1 MKINLNSFLLIL
13 LLCPIFIFGQ
23 TSING
28 IVTDEISSSP
38 IAGVN
43 VLVKDSNTGTATDF
57 DGNYSINLKK
67 GDILSFSYVGYKTQ
81 QVTLGDQTTLNIVL
95 IEDTSSLDEIVVIG
109 YGSVKKEDL
118 TGAADLVTSE
128 DFNQGPVLSPQQ
140 LIAGKIAGV
149 SVTSSSGSPGD
160 GQSIRIR
167 GLGSLSLTNSP
178 LIVLDG
184 LPLNDGGVGGSRN
197 PLNMV
202 SPNDIESMV
211 ILKDASATAIY
222 GSRGANGVILI
233 TTKKG
238 RDSGFKYNYS
248 SSLTTYSAENH
259 VDVLTASEFT
269 ELITSGGNIDAIA
282 ALGSSNTNWQ
292 DQIYNRATGTEN
304 SLSVVGNAYGIPM
317 RASVSLGDHEGILM
331 GDNFKRTNAS
341 LSLRPNLLNDKLK
354 IELNTRLMNT
364 ENRFANRGAIGSA
377 LSFDPTK
384 PVFNGSQYGGYFS
397 WIDSATGNQA
407 AIGAPTNPLA
417 LLNMIDDVSE
427 VDRIVSNLKLDYD
440 LNFIKGLTATINVGI
455 DQSKSVGSTAT
466 SELIPTSDP
475 TWNGSLSRYEQ
486 EATNNL
492 FDAYLTYN
500 TSFKEN
506 HNLSFVLGHSY
517 QSFEFDNYSFDSEAQ
532 EDGNDFEFIDKSK
545 NVLLSY
551 FGRLNYDFDGKY
563 LLTATLRA
571 DASSKLNPNDR
582 WGYFPSLAAAWNIH
596 KEDFFKGN
604 IFNSLKLR
612 VGYGEVGNVNGLGD
626 YKFLTRYT
634 GSTSTAYYQFGNSFY
649 QTYRPEPINP
659 DLRWEIGE
667 TLNIGIDYSMFNN
680 KLNGSINVYNKTTK
694 DLIAYTLVDPFT
706 NFGNRIDANIGDM
719 QNRGIELSFNI
730 PIIKTDK
737 FEYTLDANIAF
748 NDNVVTRLPDQ
759 QFIGGISGGVGNN
772 IQTHIE
778 GESPYSFLVYQQ
790 VYNNNG
796 IPIEGV
802 YVDRNGDDIINDDD
816 RYIKEDPFADIIMG
830 FTETMKW
837 KSWDLS
843 ATARA
848 SVGNYAYNNVAS
860 NSVLNETWNTFQ
872 ILNNIHSDY
881 LSTGFQNFTENSLLS
896 DHYIQEASFFKID
909 NITLGYTIPDF
920 LGECNLRIYGSLQN
934 VATFTDYDG
943 IDPEIYGGIDNNFYP
958 RPRTGVFGINIDF

>member
-1 MKINLNSFLLIL
+1 
-13 LLCPIFIFGQ
+13 
-23 TSING
+23 
-28 IVTDEISSSP
+28 
-38 IAGVN
+38 
-43 VLVKDSNTGTATDF
+43 
-57 DGNYSINLKK
+57 
-67 GDILSFSYVGYKTQ
+67 
-81 QVTLGDQTTLNIVL
+81 
-95 IEDTSSLDEIVVIG
+95 
-109 YGSVKKEDL
+109 
-118 TGAADLVTSE
+118 
-128 DFNQGPVLSPQQ
+128 
-140 LIAGKIAGV
+140 
-149 SVTSSSGSPGD
+149 
-160 GQSIRIR
+160 
-167 GLGSLSLTNSP
+167 
-178 LIVLDG
+178 
-184 LPLNDGGVGGSRN
+184 
-197 PLNMV
+197 
-202 SPNDIESMV
+202 
-211 ILKDASATAIY
+211 
-222 GSRGANGVILI
+222 
-233 TTKKG
+233 
-238 RDSGFKYNYS
+238 
-248 SSLTTYSAENH
+248 
-259 VDVLTASEFT
+259 
-269 ELITSGGNIDAIA
+269 
-282 ALGSSNTNWQ
+282 
-292 DQIYNRATGTEN
+292 
-304 SLSVVGNAYGIPM
+304 M

-730 PIIKTDK
+730 PIIKTDE

-860 NSVLNETWNTFQ
+860 NSVLNATWNTFQ

>member
-341 LSLRPNLLNDKLK
+341 LSLRPNFLNDKLK

-860 NSVLNETWNTFQ
+860 NSVLNATWNTFQ

>member
-57 DGNYSINLKK
+57 EGNYSINLKK

-81 QVTLGDQTTLNIVL
+81 QVTLGDQTSLNIVL

-128 DFNQGPVLSPQQ
+128 DFNQGPILSPQQ

-417 LLNMIDDVSE
+417 LLNMIDDISE

-440 LNFIKGLTATINVGI
+440 LNFINGLTATINVGI

-730 PIIKTDK
+730 PIIKTDE

-860 NSVLNETWNTFQ
+860 NSVLNATWNTFQ

>member
-43 VLVKDSNTGTATDF
+43 VLVKGSNTGTATDF

-67 GDILSFSYVGYKTQ
+67 GDILSFSYVGYMTQ
-81 QVTLGDQTTLNIVL
+81 QVTLGDQTSLNIVL

-238 RDSGFKYNYS
+238 RDSGFKFNYN
-248 SSLTTYSAENH
+248 SSLTTYSAENQ

-269 ELITSGGNIDAIA
+269 ELITTGGNADAIA
-282 ALGSSNTNWQ
+282 ALGSANTNWQ

-304 SLSVVGNAYGIPM
+304 SLSVVGNAYGVPM
-317 RASVSLGDHEGILM
+317 RASVSLGDHEGILT

-364 ENRFANRGAIGSA
+364 ENKFANRGAIGSA
-377 LSFDPTK
+377 LRFDPTK

-440 LNFIKGLTATINVGI
+440 LNFVKGLTATINVGI

-486 EATNNL
+486 EATNIL

-506 HNLSFVLGHSY
+506 HNLNFVLGHSY

-563 LLTATLRA
+563 LFTATLRA

-596 KEDFFKGN
+596 KEEFFKGN

-634 GSTSTAYYQFGNSFY
+634 GSSSTAYYQFGNSFY

-667 TLNIGIDYSMFNN
+667 TLNIGVDYSMFNN
-680 KLNGSINVYNKTTK
+680 KLNGSINVYSKTTK
-694 DLIAYTLVDPFT
+694 DLIAFTLVDPFT

-730 PIIKTDK
+730 PVIKTDK

-772 IQTHIE
+772 IQTHVE

-790 VYNNNG
+790 VYNNG

-830 FTETMKW
+830 FTETIRW
-837 KSWDLS
+837 KSWDLI

-848 SVGNYAYNNVAS
+848 SLGNYAYNNVAS
-860 NSVLNETWNTFQ
+860 NSVLTQAWNSFE

-881 LSTGFQNFTENSLLS
+881 LSTGFENLTENSLLS

-920 LGECNLRIYGSLQN
+920 LGEYNLRIYGSLQN
-934 VATFTDYDG
+934 VATFTNYDG

>member
-43 VLVKDSNTGTATDF
+43 VLVKGSNTGTATDF

-67 GDILSFSYVGYKTQ
+67 GDILSFSYVGYMTQ
-81 QVTLGDQTTLNIVL
+81 QVTLGDQTSLNIVL

-140 LIAGKIAGV
+140 LIVGKIAGV

-238 RDSGFKYNYS
+238 RDSGFKFNYN
-248 SSLTTYSAENH
+248 SSLTTYSAENQ

-269 ELITSGGNIDAIA
+269 ELITTGGNADAIA
-282 ALGSSNTNWQ
+282 ALGSANTNWQ

-304 SLSVVGNAYGIPM
+304 SLSVVGNAYGVPM
-317 RASVSLGDHEGILM
+317 RASVSLGDHEGILT

-364 ENRFANRGAIGSA
+364 ENKFANRGAIGSA
-377 LSFDPTK
+377 LRFDPTK

-440 LNFIKGLTATINVGI
+440 LNFVKGLTATINVGI

-486 EATNNL
+486 EATNIL

-506 HNLSFVLGHSY
+506 HNLNFVLGHSY

-563 LLTATLRA
+563 LFTATLRA

-596 KEDFFKGN
+596 KEEFFKGN

-634 GSTSTAYYQFGNSFY
+634 GSSSTAYYQFGNSFY

-667 TLNIGIDYSMFNN
+667 TLNIGVDYSMFNN
-680 KLNGSINVYNKTTK
+680 KLNGSINVYSKTTK
-694 DLIAYTLVDPFT
+694 DLIAFTLVDPFT

-730 PIIKTDK
+730 PVIKTDK

-772 IQTHIE
+772 IQTHVE

-790 VYNNNG
+790 VYNNG

-830 FTETMKW
+830 FTETIRW
-837 KSWDLS
+837 KSWDLI

-848 SVGNYAYNNVAS
+848 SLGNYAYNNVAS
-860 NSVLNETWNTFQ
+860 NSVLTQAWNSFE

-881 LSTGFQNFTENSLLS
+881 LSTGFENLTENSLLS

-920 LGECNLRIYGSLQN
+920 LGEYNLRVYGSLQN
-934 VATFTDYDG
+934 VATFTNYDG

-958 RPRTGVFGINIDF
+958 RPRTGVFGINIEF

>member
-43 VLVKDSNTGTATDF
+43 VLVKGSNTGTATDF

-67 GDILSFSYVGYKTQ
+67 GDILSFSYVGYMTQ
-81 QVTLGDQTTLNIVL
+81 QVTLGDQTSLNIVL

-140 LIAGKIAGV
+140 LIVGKIAGV

-238 RDSGFKYNYS
+238 RDSGFKFNYN
-248 SSLTTYSAENH
+248 SSLTTYSAENQ

-269 ELITSGGNIDAIA
+269 ELITSGGNADAIA
-282 ALGSSNTNWQ
+282 ALGSANTNWQ

-304 SLSVVGNAYGIPM
+304 SLSVVGNAYGVPM
-317 RASVSLGDHEGILM
+317 RASVSLGDHEGILT

-364 ENRFANRGAIGSA
+364 ENKFANRGAIGSA
-377 LSFDPTK
+377 LRFDPTK

-440 LNFIKGLTATINVGI
+440 LNFVKGLTATINVGI

-486 EATNNL
+486 EAINNL

-506 HNLSFVLGHSY
+506 HNLNFVLGHSY

-563 LLTATLRA
+563 LFTATLRA

-596 KEDFFKGN
+596 KEEFFKGN

-634 GSTSTAYYQFGNSFY
+634 GSSSTAYYQFGNSFY

-667 TLNIGIDYSMFNN
+667 TLNIGVDYSMFNN
-680 KLNGSINVYNKTTK
+680 KLNGSINVYSKTTK
-694 DLIAYTLVDPFT
+694 DLIAFTLVDPFT

-730 PIIKTDK
+730 PVIKTDE

-772 IQTHIE
+772 IQTHVE

-790 VYNNNG
+790 VYNNG

-830 FTETMKW
+830 FTETIKW
-837 KSWDLS
+837 KSWDLT

-848 SVGNYAYNNVAS
+848 SLGNYAYNNVAS
-860 NSVLNETWNTFQ
+860 NSVLTQAWNSFE

-881 LSTGFQNFTENSLLS
+881 LSTGFENLTENSLLS

-920 LGECNLRIYGSLQN
+920 LGEYNLRIYGSLQN
-934 VATFTDYDG
+934 VATFTNYDG

-958 RPRTGVFGINIDF
+958 RPRTGVFGINIEF

>member
-1 MKINLNSFLLIL
+1 
-13 LLCPIFIFGQ
+13 
-23 TSING
+23 
-28 IVTDEISSSP
+28 
-38 IAGVN
+38 
-43 VLVKDSNTGTATDF
+43 
-57 DGNYSINLKK
+57 
-67 GDILSFSYVGYKTQ
+67 
-81 QVTLGDQTTLNIVL
+81 
-95 IEDTSSLDEIVVIG
+95 
-109 YGSVKKEDL
+109 
-118 TGAADLVTSE
+118 
-128 DFNQGPVLSPQQ
+128 
-140 LIAGKIAGV
+140 
-149 SVTSSSGSPGD
+149 
-160 GQSIRIR
+160 
-167 GLGSLSLTNSP
+167 
-178 LIVLDG
+178 
-184 LPLNDGGVGGSRN
+184 
-197 PLNMV
+197 
-202 SPNDIESMV
+202 
-211 ILKDASATAIY
+211 
-222 GSRGANGVILI
+222 
-233 TTKKG
+233 
-238 RDSGFKYNYS
+238 
-248 SSLTTYSAENH
+248 
-259 VDVLTASEFT
+259 
-269 ELITSGGNIDAIA
+269 
-282 ALGSSNTNWQ
+282 
-292 DQIYNRATGTEN
+292 
-304 SLSVVGNAYGIPM
+304 
-317 RASVSLGDHEGILM
+317 
-331 GDNFKRTNAS
+331 
-341 LSLRPNLLNDKLK
+341 
-354 IELNTRLMNT
+354 MNT

-377 LSFDPTK
+377 LRFDPTK

-506 HNLSFVLGHSY
+506 HNLNFVLGHSY

-596 KEDFFKGN
+596 NEEFFKGN

-634 GSTSTAYYQFGNSFY
+634 GSSSTAYYQFGNSFY

-667 TLNIGIDYSMFNN
+667 TLNIGVDYSMFNN

-730 PIIKTDK
+730 PVIKTDE

-772 IQTHIE
+772 IQTHVE

-830 FTETMKW
+830 FTETIKW
-837 KSWDLS
+837 KSWDLT

-848 SVGNYAYNNVAS
+848 SLGNYAYNNVAS
-860 NSVLNETWNTFQ
+860 NSVLNQAWNSFE

-881 LSTGFQNFTENSLLS
+881 LSTGFENLTENSLLS

-934 VATFTDYDG
+934 VATFTNYDG

>member
-81 QVTLGDQTTLNIVL
+81 QVTLGDQTSLNIVL

-860 NSVLNETWNTFQ
+860 NSVLNATWNTFQ

>member
-43 VLVKDSNTGTATDF
+43 VLVKGSNTGTATDF

-81 QVTLGDQTTLNIVL
+81 QVTLGDQTSLNIVL

-140 LIAGKIAGV
+140 LIVGKIAGV

-238 RDSGFKYNYS
+238 RDSGFKFNYN
-248 SSLTTYSAENH
+248 SSLTTYSAENQ

-269 ELITSGGNIDAIA
+269 ELITSGGNADAIA
-282 ALGSSNTNWQ
+282 ALGSANTNWQ

-304 SLSVVGNAYGIPM
+304 SLSIVGNAYGIPM

-341 LSLRPNLLNDKLK
+341 ISLRPNLLNDKLK

-377 LSFDPTK
+377 LRFDPTK

-506 HNLSFVLGHSY
+506 HNLNFVLGHSY

-596 KEDFFKGN
+596 NEEFFKGN

-634 GSTSTAYYQFGNSFY
+634 GSSSTAYYQFGNSFY

-667 TLNIGIDYSMFNN
+667 TLNIGVDYSMFNN

-730 PIIKTDK
+730 PVIKTDE

-772 IQTHIE
+772 IQTHVE

-830 FTETMKW
+830 FTETIKW
-837 KSWDLS
+837 KSWDLT

-848 SVGNYAYNNVAS
+848 SLGNYAYNNVAS
-860 NSVLNETWNTFQ
+860 NSVLNQAWNSFE

-881 LSTGFQNFTENSLLS
+881 LSTGFENLTENSLLS

-934 VATFTDYDG
+934 VATFTNYDG

>member
-43 VLVKDSNTGTATDF
+43 VLVKGSNTGTATDF

-67 GDILSFSYVGYKTQ
+67 GDILSFSYVGYMTQ
-81 QVTLGDQTTLNIVL
+81 QVTLGDQTSLNIVL

-140 LIAGKIAGV
+140 LIVGKIAGV

-238 RDSGFKYNYS
+238 RDSGFKFNYN
-248 SSLTTYSAENH
+248 SSLTTYSAENQ

-269 ELITSGGNIDAIA
+269 ELITTGGNADAIA
-282 ALGSSNTNWQ
+282 ALGSANTNWQ

-304 SLSVVGNAYGIPM
+304 SLSVVGNAYGVPM
-317 RASVSLGDHEGILM
+317 RASVSLGDHEGILT

-364 ENRFANRGAIGSA
+364 ENKFANRGAIGSA
-377 LSFDPTK
+377 LRFDPTK

-440 LNFIKGLTATINVGI
+440 LNFVKGLTATINVGI

-486 EATNNL
+486 EATNIL

-506 HNLSFVLGHSY
+506 HNLNFVLGHSY

-563 LLTATLRA
+563 LFTATLRA

-596 KEDFFKGN
+596 KEEFFKGN

-634 GSTSTAYYQFGNSFY
+634 GSSSTAYYQFGNSFY

-667 TLNIGIDYSMFNN
+667 TLNIGVDYSMFNN
-680 KLNGSINVYNKTTK
+680 KLNGSINVYSKTTK
-694 DLIAYTLVDPFT
+694 DLIAFTLVDPFT

-730 PIIKTDK
+730 PVIKTDE

-772 IQTHIE
+772 IQTHVE

-790 VYNNNG
+790 VYNNG

-830 FTETMKW
+830 FTETIRW
-837 KSWDLS
+837 KSWDLI

-848 SVGNYAYNNVAS
+848 SLGNYAYNNVAS
-860 NSVLNETWNTFQ
+860 NSVLTQAWNSFE

-881 LSTGFQNFTENSLLS
+881 LSTGFENLTENSLLS

-920 LGECNLRIYGSLQN
+920 LGEYNLRIYGSLQN
-934 VATFTDYDG
+934 VATFTNYDG

>member
-43 VLVKDSNTGTATDF
+43 VLVKGSNTGTATDF

-81 QVTLGDQTTLNIVL
+81 QVTLGDQTSLNIVL

-140 LIAGKIAGV
+140 LIVGKIAGV

-197 PLNMV
+197 PLNKV

-238 RDSGFKYNYS
+238 RDSGFKFNYN
-248 SSLTTYSAENH
+248 SSLTTYSAENQ

-269 ELITSGGNIDAIA
+269 ELITSGGNADAIA
-282 ALGSSNTNWQ
+282 ALGSANTNWQ

-341 LSLRPNLLNDKLK
+341 ISLRPNLLNDKLK

-377 LSFDPTK
+377 LRFDPTK

-440 LNFIKGLTATINVGI
+440 LNFVKGLTATINVGI

-500 TSFKEN
+500 TLFKEN
-506 HNLSFVLGHSY
+506 HNLNFVLGHSY

-596 KEDFFKGN
+596 NEEFFKGN

-634 GSTSTAYYQFGNSFY
+634 GSSSTAYYQFGNSFY

-667 TLNIGIDYSMFNN
+667 TLNIGVDYSMFNN

-730 PIIKTDK
+730 PVIKIDE

-772 IQTHIE
+772 IQTHVE

-830 FTETMKW
+830 FTETIKW
-837 KSWDLS
+837 KSWDLT

-848 SVGNYAYNNVAS
+848 SLGNYAYNNVAS
-860 NSVLNETWNTFQ
+860 NSVLNQAWNSFE

-881 LSTGFQNFTENSLLS
+881 LSTGFENLTENSLLS

-934 VATFTDYDG
+934 VTTFTNYDG

>member
-43 VLVKDSNTGTATDF
+43 VLVKGSNTGTATDF

-81 QVTLGDQTTLNIVL
+81 QVTLGDQTSLNIVL

-140 LIAGKIAGV
+140 LIVGKIAGV

-238 RDSGFKYNYS
+238 RDSGFKFNYN
-248 SSLTTYSAENH
+248 SSLTTYSAENQ

-269 ELITSGGNIDAIA
+269 ELITSGGNADAIA
-282 ALGSSNTNWQ
+282 ALGSANTNWQ

-304 SLSVVGNAYGIPM
+304 SLSIVGNAYGIPM

-341 LSLRPNLLNDKLK
+341 ISLRPNLLNDKLK

-377 LSFDPTK
+377 LRFDPTK

-506 HNLSFVLGHSY
+506 HNLNFVLGHSY

-596 KEDFFKGN
+596 NEEFFKGN

-634 GSTSTAYYQFGNSFY
+634 GSSSTAYYQFGNSFY

-667 TLNIGIDYSMFNN
+667 TLNIGVDYSMFNN

-730 PIIKTDK
+730 PVIKTDK

-772 IQTHIE
+772 IQTHVE

-830 FTETMKW
+830 FTETIKW
-837 KSWDLS
+837 KSWDLT

-848 SVGNYAYNNVAS
+848 SLGNYAYNNVAS
-860 NSVLNETWNTFQ
+860 NSVLNQAWNSFE

-881 LSTGFQNFTENSLLS
+881 LSTGFENLTENSLLS

-934 VATFTDYDG
+934 VATFTNYDG

>member
-43 VLVKDSNTGTATDF
+43 VLVKGSNTGTATDF

-67 GDILSFSYVGYKTQ
+67 GDILSFSYVGYMTQ
-81 QVTLGDQTTLNIVL
+81 QVTLGDQTSLNIVL
-95 IEDTSSLDEIVVIG
+95 IEDKLSLDEIVVIG
-109 YGSVKKEDL
+109 YGSVKKADL

-238 RDSGFKYNYS
+238 RDSGFKFNYN
-248 SSLTTYSAENH
+248 SSLTTYSAENQ

-269 ELITSGGNIDAIA
+269 ELITSGGNADAIA
-282 ALGSSNTNWQ
+282 ALGSANTNWQ

-304 SLSVVGNAYGIPM
+304 SLSVVGNAYGVPM
-317 RASVSLGDHEGILM
+317 RASVSLGDHEGILT

-364 ENRFANRGAIGSA
+364 ENKFANRGAIGSA
-377 LSFDPTK
+377 LRFDPTK

-440 LNFIKGLTATINVGI
+440 LNFVKGLTATINVGI

-486 EATNNL
+486 EATNIL

-506 HNLSFVLGHSY
+506 HNLNFVLGHSY

-563 LLTATLRA
+563 LFTATLRA

-596 KEDFFKGN
+596 KEEFFKGN

-634 GSTSTAYYQFGNSFY
+634 GSSSTAYYQFGNSFY

-667 TLNIGIDYSMFNN
+667 TLNIGVDYSMFNN

-730 PIIKTDK
+730 PVIKTDK

-772 IQTHIE
+772 IQTHVE

-790 VYNNNG
+790 VYNNG

-830 FTETMKW
+830 FTETIKW
-837 KSWDLS
+837 KSWDLT

-848 SVGNYAYNNVAS
+848 SLGNYAYNNVAS
-860 NSVLNETWNTFQ
+860 NSVLTQAWNSFE

-881 LSTGFQNFTENSLLS
+881 LSTGFENLTENSLLS

-920 LGECNLRIYGSLQN
+920 LGEYNLRVYGSLQN
-934 VATFTDYDG
+934 VATFTNYDG

>member
-43 VLVKDSNTGTATDF
+43 VLVKGSNTGTATDF

-67 GDILSFSYVGYKTQ
+67 GDILSFSYVGYMTQ
-81 QVTLGDQTTLNIVL
+81 QVTLGDQTSLNIVL
-95 IEDTSSLDEIVVIG
+95 IEDKLSLDEIVVIG
-109 YGSVKKEDL
+109 YGSVKKADL

-238 RDSGFKYNYS
+238 RDSGFKFNYN
-248 SSLTTYSAENH
+248 SSLTTYSAENQ

-269 ELITSGGNIDAIA
+269 ELITSGGNADAIA
-282 ALGSSNTNWQ
+282 ALGSANTNWQ

-304 SLSVVGNAYGIPM
+304 SLSVVGNAYGVPM
-317 RASVSLGDHEGILM
+317 RASVSLGDHKGILT

-364 ENRFANRGAIGSA
+364 ENKFANRGAIGSA
-377 LSFDPTK
+377 LRFDPTK

-440 LNFIKGLTATINVGI
+440 LNFVKGLTATINVGI

-486 EATNNL
+486 EAINNL

-506 HNLSFVLGHSY
+506 HNLNFVLGHSY

-563 LLTATLRA
+563 LFTATLRA

-596 KEDFFKGN
+596 KEEFFKGN

-634 GSTSTAYYQFGNSFY
+634 GSSSTAYYQFGNSFY

-667 TLNIGIDYSMFNN
+667 TLNIGVDYSMFNN
-680 KLNGSINVYNKTTK
+680 KLNGSINVYSKTTK
-694 DLIAYTLVDPFT
+694 DLIAFTLVDPFT

-730 PIIKTDK
+730 PVIKTDK

-772 IQTHIE
+772 IQTHVE

-790 VYNNNG
+790 VYNNG

-830 FTETMKW
+830 FTETIKW
-837 KSWDLS
+837 KSWDLT

-848 SVGNYAYNNVAS
+848 SLGNYAYNNVAS
-860 NSVLNETWNTFQ
+860 NSVLTQAWNSFE

-881 LSTGFQNFTENSLLS
+881 LSTGFENLTENSLLS

-920 LGECNLRIYGSLQN
+920 LGEYNLRVYGSLQN
-934 VATFTDYDG
+934 VATFTNYDG

-958 RPRTGVFGINIDF
+958 RPRTGVFGINIEF

>member
-81 QVTLGDQTTLNIVL
+81 QVTLGDQTSLNIVL

-211 ILKDASATAIY
+211 VLKDASATAIY

-730 PIIKTDK
+730 PIIKTDE

>member
-43 VLVKDSNTGTATDF
+43 VLVKGSNTGTATDF

-81 QVTLGDQTTLNIVL
+81 QVTLGDQTSLNIVL
-95 IEDTSSLDEIVVIG
+95 TEDTSSLDEIVVIG

-140 LIAGKIAGV
+140 LIVGKIAGV

-238 RDSGFKYNYS
+238 RDSGFKFNYN
-248 SSLTTYSAENH
+248 SSLTTYSAENQ

-269 ELITSGGNIDAIA
+269 ELITSGGNADAIA

-377 LSFDPTK
+377 LRFDPTK

-506 HNLSFVLGHSY
+506 HNLNFVLGHSY

-596 KEDFFKGN
+596 NEEFFKGN

-667 TLNIGIDYSMFNN
+667 TLNIGVDYSMFNN

-730 PIIKTDK
+730 PIIKTDE

-772 IQTHIE
+772 IQTHVE

-796 IPIEGV
+796 APIEGV

-830 FTETMKW
+830 FTETIKW
-837 KSWDLS
+837 KSWDLT

-848 SVGNYAYNNVAS
+848 SLGNYAYNNVSS
-860 NSVLNETWNTFQ
+860 NSVLNQTWNTFE

-881 LSTGFQNFTENSLLS
+881 LSTGFENLTENSLLS

-934 VATFTDYDG
+934 VATFTNYDG